1 MLYESVDAMKR
12 TNKVNLIG
20 GTFTLAM
27 TLAVASVGQKAWADD
42 MTQAAPATEIAPATN
57 GADVL
62 ELQAIF
68 MDVQGKVRWRKSE
81 DSAWTEAKVNDL
93 LSAGAEIRTG
103 LKSRSTLRVGKNATI
118 LVDSGTTFKLP
129 EIVQDG
135 QTLRTLA
142 TVKSGRADFK
152 VDHVGF
158 ANDFK
163 VVTPQTTL
171 SVRGTGFALASGP
184 LKGVDVAGANT
195 NTINAIEVKY
205 IAANLSYF
213 VSGQGQTS
221 SESGKQDPVQ
231 NAWASTIGPPP
242 IAGTYT
248 SQSDVEQ
255 QVAQG
260 VSGANPS
267 SNTQQI
273 QQTQASE
280 ANAAA
285 VDTALV
291 LASDTTGG
299 GEESGSGY
307 SLYQSEAQSTEQG
320 LSLLNA
326 DAQTNQGLSNS
337 DLERFNNNFRV
348 YETGQ
353 WTQSLLDLNTLW
365 NGSDSAGKGDGF
377 TYGFTSDIG
386 ARAMLDN
393 LKNSSAAD
401 LLTSDT
407 KLNSI
412 SFDPSR
418 YFNNEDSS
426 DAKHNYGDAVIS
438 TAAFTDGAL
447 LNGATNSLWSLSE
460 SARTNLGMAVG
471 LNSSVQTAFQSV
483 QDSYGHLQ
491 VAQLALD
498 GLSTGSAF
506 SVEYTTT
513 FTNQFANLNKFLS
526 NLKNL
531 IGASTSAQSQDAYA
545 QLAGVVNS
553 AAVHVELG
561 LAAAKTARDNYNNAS
576 SRATQELFQAE
587 ELKYLDAVRI
597 RLESIAYLTKE
608 RKNPDGSAA
617 PDGPDG
623 IKELAEQIMQNFH
636 VANNQFAWGSFSD
649 YARPQVVAAGIDS
662 GAIVALAR
670 LSGDDSTAALEQLKN
685 DSTNKSEIDG
695 QLYIMTQQV
704 GFMQSKF
711 GIADSQGNYAVGTLM
726 GFHSQSVIDVESSN
740 VFKGQFDQLFADG
753 KFQSELD
760 SDLNGLRDLNSLYTG
775 DQSIQQK
782 AGTTLE
788 QISGHHDNV
797 DNANLAIHGLTA
809 SYETHLANAISNAG
823 ASSTTFNERFTNSQA
838 TATKYLQDFTTI
850 VGANTTKVATD
861 ALAAVAT
868 LVGEHNQYVKN
879 ASDAVG
885 AARDAAVAA
894 GTRGQQVYMGAVAQ
908 RMGEA
913 ATIQSAANLAMLEV
927 VTNGSAIQ
935 QNYSQA
941 QADYDTRSLPPS
953 N

>member
-1 MLYESVDAMKR
+1 MKR
-12 TNKVNLIG
+12 NSTINLVG
-20 GTFTLAM
+20 GTLTLAM
-27 TLAVASVGQKAWADD
+27 SLAIASVGQSAWADD
-42 MTQAAPATEIAPATN
+42 MTQPVAAVEVVQASDVIA
-57 GADVL
+57 
-62 ELQAIF
+62 LQAIF
-68 MDVQGKVRWRKSE
+68 MDVQGKVRWRINQ
-81 DSAWTEAKVNDL
+81 DAPWTVAKVNDL
-93 LSAGAEIRTG
+93 LDAGAEIRTG

-118 LVDSGTTFKLP
+118 LVDAGTTFKLP
-129 EIVQDG
+129 EMVQDG

-184 LKGVDVAGANT
+184 LKGVDVSGANT
-195 NTINAIEVKY
+195 NSMNAIEVKY
-205 IAANLSYF
+205 IAANMAYF
-213 VSGQGQTS
+213 VSGQGKTS

-231 NAWASTIGPPP
+231 NAWVSTIGPPP
-242 IAGTYT
+242 IAGTMV
-248 SQSDVEQ
+248 SQSDVQQ

-260 VSGANPS
+260 TAGVNPS

-273 QQTQASE
+273 QQTQAGE
-280 ANAAA
+280 ANENAI
-285 VDTALV
+285 DTALV
-291 LASDTTGG
+291 LASDSGG
-299 GEESGSGY
+299 SGGDSGSGY

-320 LSLLNA
+320 LSLLNS
-326 DAQTNQGLSNS
+326 DAQSNKSLSNT
-337 DLERFNNNFRV
+337 DLQRFNNNFAV
-348 YETGQ
+348 YENGQ
-353 WTQSLLDLNTLW
+353 WTTSLLTLNTVW
-365 NGSDSAGKGDGF
+365 NGSDSAGRGGGF
-377 TYGFTSDIG
+377 KYGFTSDIG

-407 KLNSI
+407 TLNLI
-412 SFDPSR
+412 SFDASR
-418 YFNNEDSS
+418 YFNDEDSR
-426 DAKHNYGDAVIS
+426 DAKDNFGDAVIS

-460 SARTNLGMAVG
+460 SARTKLGIAVG
-471 LNSSVQTAFQSV
+471 LNSSVQTAFKNV
-483 QDSYGHLQ
+483 KDSYGRLQ
-491 VAQLALD
+491 VAQQALD

-506 SVEYTTT
+506 SVGYTTA
-513 FTNQFANLNKFLS
+513 FTNQFAKLNGFLTNLQ
-526 NLKNL
+526 NL
-531 IGASTSAQSQDAYA
+531 IGTSTSAQSKEAYA

-553 AAVHVELG
+553 AAVHVQFG
-561 LAAAKTARDNYNNAS
+561 LAAAQTARDNYNNAS
-576 SRATQELFQAE
+576 SRATQQLFQAE

-597 RLESIAYLTKE
+597 HLDSIAYLTKE
-608 RKNPDGSAA
+608 RKNADGSAA

-623 IKELAEQIMQNFH
+623 IKELAEQIMQNFNG
-636 VANNQFAWGSFSD
+636 ANNQFAWGSFND
-649 YARPQVVAAGIDS
+649 FARPHVDEAGINS
-662 GAIVALAR
+662 VAIVALAA
-670 LSGDDSTAALEQLKN
+670 LSGDDSTAALEQLE
-685 DSTNKSEIDG
+685 DGSANKSEIDG
-695 QLYIMTQQV
+695 QLQIMTQQV

-775 DQSIQQK
+775 DLSIQRK
-782 AGTTLE
+782 AQTTLE

-797 DNANLAIHGLTA
+797 DNANSAIHGLTA

-850 VGANTTKVATD
+850 LGANTTKVATD

-927 VTNGSAIQ
+927 VTNGSTIQ
-935 QNYSQA
+935 VNYSQA
-941 QADYDTRSLPPS
+941 QADYDTRSSPS
-953 N
+953 DK

>member
-42 MTQAAPATEIAPATN
+42 MTQVAPAAEIAPATN

-205 IAANLSYF
+205 IAANMSYF

-242 IAGTYT
+242 IAGTYA

-260 VSGANPS
+260 ISGANPS

-280 ANAAA
+280 ANEEA

-307 SLYQSEAQSTEQG
+307 SLYQPEAQSTEQG
-320 LSLLNA
+320 LSLLNT
-326 DAQTNQGLSNS
+326 DAQTNQGLSNG

-365 NGSDSAGKGDGF
+365 NGPGQGGGYPNQFTNSGVGVGTLLHNLNAQSKGDLAL
-377 TYGFTSDIG
+377 SNS
-386 ARAMLDN
+386 N
-393 LKNSSAAD
+393 LNQM
-401 LLTSDT
+401 
-407 KLNSI
+407 
-412 SFDPSR
+412 SFDASR

-426 DAKHNYGDAVIS
+426 DAKDNFGDAVIS

-513 FTNQFANLNKFLS
+513 FTNQFAKLNVFLS
-526 NLKNL
+526 NLQNL
-531 IGASTSAQSQDAYA
+531 IGASTSAQSKDAYA

-553 AAVHVELG
+553 AAVHVQLG
-561 LAAAKTARDNYNNAS
+561 LAAAQTARDNYNNAS

-623 IKELAEQIMQNFH
+623 IKELAEQIMENFN

-649 YARPQVVAAGIDS
+649 YARPEVVAAGIDS

-670 LSGDDSTAALEQLKN
+670 LSGDDSTAALEQLE
-685 DSTNKSEIDG
+685 DGSANKLEIDG

-704 GFMQSKF
+704 GFMQSKL
-711 GIADSQGNYAVGTLM
+711 GVADSQGNYAIGTLM

-775 DQSIQQK
+775 DHSIQQK
-782 AGTTLE
+782 AQTTLE

-797 DNANLAIHGLTA
+797 DNANSAIHGLTA

-935 QNYSQA
+935 LNYSQA
-941 QADYDTRSLPPS
+941 QADYDTRSPS
-953 N
+953 GK

>member
-1 MLYESVDAMKR
+1 MK
-12 TNKVNLIG
+12 TINNIHLAG

-27 TLAVASVGQKAWADD
+27 TLAVASVCQLSWADD
-42 MTQAAPATEIAPATN
+42 MTQPVASVASSESSE
-57 GADVL
+57 VK
-62 ELQAIF
+62 LQAIF
-68 MDVQGKVRWRKSE
+68 MDVQGKVRWRINE
-81 DSAWTEAKVNDL
+81 DSPWIEAKVNDL
-93 LSAGAEIRTG
+93 LEVGAEIRTG
-103 LKSRSTLRVGKNATI
+103 LKSRAGLRVGQNATI
-118 LVDSGTTFKLP
+118 LVDAGTTFQLP
-129 EIVQDG
+129 VILQIGEQFQEGSV
-135 QTLRTLA
+135 LRTVA

-171 SVRGTGFALASGP
+171 SVRGTGFNLDSGQLMGMALSGAS
-184 LKGVDVAGANT
+184 T
-195 NTINAIEVKY
+195 NTINAIEVTY
-205 IAANLSYF
+205 VAANMSYF
-213 VSGQGQTS
+213 VSGQGKTS
-221 SESGKQDPVQ
+221 SEPGKQDPVQ
-231 NAWASTIGPPP
+231 NAWVSTIGPPP
-242 IAGTYT
+242 IAGTMV
-248 SQSDVEQ
+248 SQSDVQQ

-260 VSGANPS
+260 IAGANPS
-267 SNTQQI
+267 SNIQQI
-273 QQTQASE
+273 QQTQAGE
-280 ANAAA
+280 ANENAI
-285 VDTALV
+285 DTALV
-291 LASDTTGG
+291 LASETGG
-299 GEESGSGY
+299 GGGDSGSGY
-307 SLYQSEAQSTEQG
+307 SLYQSEAQATEQG
-320 LSLLNA
+320 LSLLNS
-326 DAQTNQGLSNS
+326 DAQSNKSLSNI
-337 DLERFNNNFRV
+337 DLQRFNNNFAV
-348 YETGQ
+348 YENGQ
-353 WTQSLLDLNTLW
+353 WTTSLRTLNTVW
-365 NGSDSAGKGDGF
+365 NGSDSAGNGGGY
-377 TYGFTSDIG
+377 TYGFTSYIG

-418 YFNNEDSS
+418 YFNNIDSS
-426 DAKHNYGDAVIS
+426 DAKDNFGDAVIS
-438 TAAFTDGAL
+438 TAAFTDGSL

-460 SARTNLGMAVG
+460 SARTNLGIAVG

-513 FTNQFANLNKFLS
+513 FTNQFADLNKFLS
-526 NLKNL
+526 NLQNL
-531 IGASTSAQSQDAYA
+531 IGASTSAQSQEAYA
-545 QLAGVVNS
+545 KLAGVVAS
-553 AAVHVELG
+553 ASTNVAQG

-576 SRATQELFQAE
+576 SRATQALFQAE
-587 ELKYLDAVRI
+587 ERKYLDAVKI
-597 RLESIAYLTKE
+597 RFDSIAYLTKE
-608 RKNPDGSAA
+608 RKNADGSPA

-623 IKELAEQIMQNFH
+623 IKELAEQIMQNFNG
-636 VANNQFAWGSFSD
+636 ANNQFAWGSFSD
-649 YARPQVVAAGIDS
+649 FARPHVVAAGIDS

-670 LSGDDSTAALEQLKN
+670 LSGDDSTAALEQLE
-685 DSTNKSEIDG
+685 DGSANKLEIDG

-704 GFMQSKF
+704 GLMQSKF
-711 GIADSQGNYAVGTLM
+711 GVADSQGNYAVGTLM
-726 GFHSQSVIDVESSN
+726 GFYSQSVIDVESSN

-775 DQSIQQK
+775 DDSIQQK
-782 AGTTLE
+782 AQTTLE
-788 QISGHHDNV
+788 QISGHHDKV
-797 DNANLAIHGLTA
+797 DNANSAIHGLTA

-913 ATIQSAANLAMLEV
+913 ATIQSAADLAMLEV
-927 VTNGSAIQ
+927 VTNGSEIQ
-935 QNYSQA
+935 LNYSQA
-941 QADYDTRSLPPS
+941 QADYDTLSS
-953 N
+953 GK

>member
-42 MTQAAPATEIAPATN
+42 MTQAAPAAEIAPATN

-81 DSAWTEAKVNDL
+81 ESAWTEAKVNDL

-184 LKGVDVAGANT
+184 LKGVDIAGANT

-205 IAANLSYF
+205 IAANMSYF

-242 IAGTYT
+242 IAGTYA
-248 SQSDVEQ
+248 SESDVEQ

-260 VSGANPS
+260 ISGANPS

-280 ANAAA
+280 ANEEAI
-285 VDTALV
+285 DTALV

-320 LSLLNA
+320 LSLLNT
-326 DAQTNQGLSNS
+326 DAQTNQGLSNG

-426 DAKHNYGDAVIS
+426 DAKDNFGDAVIS

-460 SARTNLGMAVG
+460 SARTNLGIAVG
-471 LNSSVQTAFQSV
+471 LNSSVQTAFHSV

-491 VAQLALD
+491 VAQRALD

-513 FTNQFANLNKFLS
+513 FTNQFAKLNVFLS
-526 NLKNL
+526 NLQNL
-531 IGASTSAQSQDAYA
+531 IGASTSAQSQEAYA
-545 QLAGVVNS
+545 KLAGVVAS
-553 AAVHVELG
+553 ASTNVAQG

-576 SRATQELFQAE
+576 SRATQALFQAE
-587 ELKYLDAVRI
+587 ERKYLDAVQI

-608 RKNPDGSAA
+608 RKNADGSPA

-623 IKELAEQIMQNFH
+623 IKELAEQIMENFNF
-636 VANNQFAWGSFSD
+636 ANNQFAWGSFSD
-649 YARPQVVAAGIDS
+649 FARPHVVAAGIDS

-670 LSGDDSTAALEQLKN
+670 LSGDDSTAALEQLEN
-685 DSTNKSEIDG
+685 GSANKFEIDG
-695 QLYIMTQQV
+695 QLHIMTQEV

-740 VFKGQFDQLFADG
+740 VFKSQFDQLFADG

-775 DQSIQQK
+775 DHSIQQK
-782 AGTTLE
+782 AQTTLE
-788 QISGHHDNV
+788 QISGHHDKV
-797 DNANLAIHGLTA
+797 DNANSAIHGLTA

-935 QNYSQA
+935 LNYSQA
-941 QADYDTRSLPPS
+941 QADYDTLSS
-953 N
+953 GK